1 MYPYSW
7 SSSSVSEYQISQND
21 NRNFTITISCTKRY
35 TNFLLWCS
43 IWIELCCSTHFVL
56 DSSWENIFL
65 LMTSLGTLKLYYFE
79 IFCNLKA
86 FPTLLVTTM
95 SNKAKKSTTLY
106 VYFMIKIDII
116 SLSGLSG
123 LYWKHSKSKNLN
135 RTVFRPLENY
145 SRYQEQKK
153 IVQKPRSYSL
163 QEEPNLSSSAS
174 INEKKKNLIIALEE
188 TLMPSLPLF

>member
-1 MYPYSW
+1 
-7 SSSSVSEYQISQND
+7 
-21 NRNFTITISCTKRY
+21 
-35 TNFLLWCS
+35 
-43 IWIELCCSTHFVL
+43 
-56 DSSWENIFL
+56 
-65 LMTSLGTLKLYYFE
+65 MTSLGTLKLYYFE

-106 VYFMIKIDII
+106 VYFLIQIDII
-116 SLSGLSG
+116 GLSG
-123 LYWKHSKSKNLN
+123 LYWKHSTSKNLN
-135 RTVFRPLENY
+135 RTVFRTLENY
-145 SRYQEQKK
+145 SSYQEQKK
-153 IVQKPRSYSL
+153 IVEKPRSYSL